1 MSTPIDLLDRLTA
14 KTKWAK
20 KQISDLEAALLK
32 AFPGGHSGQYDI
44 RFEDDA
50 NTRERTYYVVSI
62 PNVPL
67 EISLRAGDIL
77 NNLRCSL
84 DHLTC
89 HLVRKNGGSGTRRSF
104 FALAANG
111 AGYVA
116 SRCHATVTAV

>member
-20 KQISDLEAALLK
+20 KQIGDLEAALLK
-32 AFPGGHSGQYDI
+32 AFPGGHSGQYDT

-89 HLVRKNGGSGTRRSF
+89 HLVRKNGGKVTGSTCFPIADS
-104 FALAANG
+104 AAE
-111 AGYVA
+111 YM
-116 SRCHATVTAV
+116 SPR